1 MSTSSVHA
9 WLRRAMA
16 VVAAASLAGCDA
28 LPTLWPAK
36 DGYPYT
42 TTDPISD
49 FGLLSQHIYV
59 TITVVVCVVFVL
71 VSILLAVTL
80 IKFAD
85 RGTPGNPEQVH
96 GNITMEIGW
105 TIAPIGI
112 VLFLIVPTIR
122 TIFLQQDAAP
132 IGAKDENGQV
142 LMGEDGKPLRPAVE
156 IKVIGRR
163 WWWQFEYVNEGIA
176 TSNQFAIPDD
186 RPVSL
191 FLTSDTVIHS
201 FWAPRIGGK
210 RDAIPGRVNRIWFNL
225 TKDIAQGQPD
235 HIRGECAEYC
245 GEAHS
250 LMRFEILGL
259 DGADF
264 DKWVSEYKVAPTF
277 ADASIKQKGEEAF
290 SAAGCTGCHAI
301 SGFAGAKGTQGPNLT
316 FLGDRRF
323 LAAGIKDM
331 YPNGRADQATARAVL
346 TQWITDPNSIKPG
359 TTKSA
364 NASRA
369 LDGMNIPADAN
380 GDGILQPEELAPEKV
395 DAIVSYLLSQTSS
408 FPLQ

>member
-28 LPTLWPAK
+28 LPALWPAK

-49 FGLLSQHIYV
+49 FGMLSQGIYV

-71 VSILLAVTL
+71 VTILLAVTL
-80 IKFAD
+80 IKFTD

-96 GNITMEIGW
+96 GNTAMEIGW

-142 LMGEDGKPLRPAVE
+142 IMGADGKPLRPAVE

-225 TKDIAQGQPD
+225 TEDIAAGQPD

-264 DKWVSEYKVAPTF
+264 DKWVSEYKTAPTF

-290 SAAGCTGCHAI
+290 SAAGCTGCHTI
-301 SGFAGAKGTQGPNLT
+301 SGFAAAKGTQGPNLT
-316 FLGDRRF
+316 YLGDRRY
-323 LAAGIKDM
+323 LAAGIKDLF
-331 YPNGRADQATARAVL
+331 PNGRADQATARAVL
-346 TQWITDPNSIKPG
+346 TQWIVDPNSIKPG

-364 NASRA
+364 NVSRA

-380 GDGILQPEELAPEKV
+380 GDGILQPEEFAPEKV